1 MKVETRDAKNSDIEK
16 LVNLTN
22 DTIDR
27 NYRPFMSDE
36 GVKFILKS
44 KYYDSYIS
52 DRLAHTS
59 VVEVNDQLCGFL
71 ISRQNQLELLMVDSD
86 IHGYGAGSNLLK
98 DFEKKAALSFQS
110 IYCQIHSGNEKALGF
125 FKSKGFKETSKD
137 FDPMAKQDIIIV
149 TKDLN
154 I

>member
-1 MKVETRDAKNSDIEK
+1 MKVETRDAKSSDLEK
-16 LVNLTN
+16 LISLTN

-44 KYYDSYIS
+44 EFYNSYIA
-52 DRLAHTS
+52 DRLLHTR

-71 ISRQNQLELLMVDSD
+71 ISRENQLELLMVDSD
-86 IHGYGAGSNLLK
+86 IHGYGAGSSLLK
-98 DFEKKAALSFQS
+98 HFEDKLSADYKS

-125 FKSKGFKETSKD
+125 FKSKGFRETSKQ
-137 FDPMAKQDIIIV
+137 FDPMAKQDIV
-149 TKDLN
+149 SLTKELD